1 MLLPCMPPRESST
14 LGKKKKLARK
24 QKEEICDQLTERMG
38 RARDV
43 YSTFRVELREVLR
56 EKGKVCGGLSTV

>member
-1 MLLPCMPPRESST
+1 M
-14 LGKKKKLARK
+14 ARK